1 MRNGKS
7 FYVDELPYDFKINH
21 RSKVSIYRRTKK
33 FIFLVK
39 GKSVVTRNYNNF
51 RGGNNM
57 AQNLN
62 SRDIYQDDFYQNDGT
77 RNDLYE
83 NGQNSKLLK
92 GIVIG
97 GLVGG
102 ALALIDHN
110 TRTKVKSTAVGIKDS
125 SSKMITEVKQNP
137 GDVKDQMISQFKT
150 ATNTLKEAITDAQE
164 LYQRLNKDVSGNIN
178 MIKEISNETFSTAK
192 EARGELNNISSKLK
206 EAGTEITENPVK
218 ASSSGQNDS
227 LSNYNT
233 SFPAKNNQGTVS
245 SGSNKSSN
253 Y

>member
-21 RSKVSIYRRTKK
+21 SSKVSIYRRTKK

-233 SFPAKNNQGTVS
+233 GFPAKNNQGTVS